1 MAVDK
6 ATKEQDE
13 LELYQIDDKAIVPF
27 FQKHLEE
34 LRQFIHD
41 HQCNDH
47 LCLLV
52 LLKQFIRTYRM
63 PFNMQRYMEVQRTF
77 IQRSLHDKIQDR
89 QQAVSHW
96 IQEFAGRHRNRMIQ
110 LQCLY
115 LDRVKD
121 RLLPEIEKLLEN
133 RIDHLQEKLG
143 ENKTEPQS
151 TPSNES
157 QQKNRKDEQR
167 DTKKEKGLGKRKRR

>member
-1 MAVDK
+1 MAVDE
-6 ATKEQDE
+6 ATKKQDE

-34 LRQFIHD
+34 LRQFIHE
-41 HQCNDH
+41 HRNDR
-47 LCLLV
+47 LSLLV

-121 RLLPEIEKLLEN
+121 RLLPEIEKMLAN
-133 RIDHLQEKLG
+133 RIDHLQEKLD
-143 ENKTEPQS
+143 ENSDAKHDE
-151 TPSNES
+151 
-157 QQKNRKDEQR
+157 KKD
-167 DTKKEKGLGKRKRR
+167 DNL

>member
-34 LRQFIHD
+34 LREFIRN
-41 HQCNDH
+41 HQQRDH

-63 PFNMQRYMEVQRTF
+63 PFNMQRYMDVQRTF

-89 QQAVSHW
+89 QLAVSHW

-115 LDRVKD
+115 LDRVKEQ
-121 RLLPEIEKLLEN
+121 LLPEIERMLEN
-133 RIDHLQEKLG
+133 RIDHLQDKLS
-143 ENKTEPQS
+143 ENPANDD
-151 TPSNES
+151 PSS
-157 QQKNRKDEQR
+157 PK
-167 DTKKEKGLGKRKRR
+167 

>member
-41 HQCNDH
+41 HECNDH

-133 RIDHLQEKLG
+133 RIDHLQEKLE

-157 QQKNRKDEQR
+157 QNV
-167 DTKKEKGLGKRKRR
+167 

>member
-34 LRQFIHD
+34 LQQFIHD

-133 RIDHLQEKLG
+133 RIDHLQEKL
-143 ENKTEPQS
+143 EESKEEAPSDQ
-151 TPSNES
+151 SNET
-157 QQKNRKDEQR
+157 QNV
-167 DTKKEKGLGKRKRR
+167 

>member
-1 MAVDK
+1 MAVDE
-6 ATKEQDE
+6 ATKKQDE

-34 LRQFIHD
+34 LRLFIQE
-41 HQCNDH
+41 HQH
-47 LCLLV
+47 ERLGLLV

-77 IQRSLHDKIQDR
+77 IQQSLHDKIQDR

-121 RLLPEIEKLLEN
+121 KLLPEIEKMLAN
-133 RIDHLQEKLG
+133 RIDHLQEKL
-143 ENKTEPQS
+143 
-151 TPSNES
+151 
-157 QQKNRKDEQR
+157 DEQSSEQAPH
-167 DTKKEKGLGKRKRR
+167 DSSAN